1 MSEMWKN
8 VEEYSKYQVSN
19 HRRIKSFKRYK
30 EGEILKIKKNNRGYR
45 CVSLY
50 KNNKGKPKSIHI
62 IVYETFNNYKL
73 KKDECVHHDDENKEN
88 NYINNLK
95 KMTLSEHSILH
106 NTGEKNHNF
115 GKNHS
120 GENNP
125 NFGNKHTDESKELM
139 SDNHCDCKGEKRSQS
154 KLSEIDVY
162 DIRKC
167 LKLKWYSIEQIS
179 LIFNIS
185 KYTILDI
192 KYKRSWKHLK

>member
-19 HRRIKSFKRYK
+19 HGRIKSFKRYK
-30 EGEILKIKKNNRGYR
+30 EGKILKIKKNNRGYR

-88 NYINNLK
+88 NYINNLI
-95 KMTLSEHSILH
+95 KMTKSEHNNYHNNRTNSPNLGKRFSDKIKKLMSI
-106 NTGEKNHNF
+106 NHYDCR
-115 GKNHS
+115 

-125 NFGNKHTDESKELM
+125 RSILTNKKVIE
-139 SDNHCDCKGEKRSQS
+139 
-154 KLSEIDVY
+154 
-162 DIRKC
+162 IRKC
-167 LKLKWYSIEQIS
+167 LNENILTQTEIGKLFGVSRLTIS
-179 LIFNIS
+179 A
-185 KYTILDI
+185 I
-192 KYKRSWKHLK
+192 KNNRVWTHI